1 MELQGNCWGHLFF
14 FILFYKIG
22 CTFFFIDLLSNC
34 FLEHK
39 RTNGKRANRGR
50 ISNLRVTSQV
60 VVKCLAVS
68 FPAPKDHLLSVIFE
82 CNMLYTLIFVFYG
95 RNFLY
100 VSVCGHDEYVKAYSF
115 SASASV
121 VGFSPVCSFS
131 Y

>member
-82 CNMLYTLIFVFYG
+82 CNMLYTLIFMCFMA
-95 RNFLY
+95 
-100 VSVCGHDEYVKAYSF
+100 ETF
-115 SASASV
+115 SMSQFV
-121 VGFSPVCSFS
+121 VAMNT
-131 Y
+131 